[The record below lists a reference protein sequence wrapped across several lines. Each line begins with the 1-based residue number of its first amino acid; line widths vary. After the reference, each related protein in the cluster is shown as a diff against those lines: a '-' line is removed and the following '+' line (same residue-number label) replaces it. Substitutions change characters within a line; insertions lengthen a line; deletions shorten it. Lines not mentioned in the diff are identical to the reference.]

1 MKRGGPTLRARLFPP
16 CRARSN
22 HVPLPDRPLPLLLLP
37 LILSVLLFAALA
49 LRFEGDTGATQE
61 ADPSNVDGWPGL
73 ESIDIGLGQAGRLP
87 DSVQV
92 DEEPGAGRWR
102 VVFTLSSDREAQ
114 RVSLAGDFNGWNVEA
129 APMERAADGRWRA
142 EVSLGSGAYR
152 YKFCLDGQEW
162 LPDPSNDEVEDD
174 GFESCNSILRLGS
187 LGQPDG
193 LDLGPSVGG
202 IRTEGLAHNSDEP
215 LYLHRIPGGQWRARY
230 RTLAGD
236 VSGVLLLL
244 EAGTVQPMER
254 VSSPPPFQ
262 FWQVDVDSADQPARY
277 TFGLETESL
286 CVSDPRVHAY
296 DPAAHSTL
304 ETPDWA
310 KHAVWYQIFP
320 ERFRNG
326 DVSNDPDPVRP
337 WTSEWTEPA
346 AWEGTDGQTFWEYY
360 VYQRM
365 YGGDIAGIEEQ
376 LDHLIDLGVTAIYLN
391 PIFQAA
397 GPHKYNATDFRHVD
411 TGLGAGEDYEE
422 ATASEDLLEP
432 STWVWTPSDRLF
444 LDFLATCK
452 ARGLRV
458 VLDAVFNHVGVA
470 HPAFLDVQENRE
482 ASRFADWFQIRS
494 WEPFEYVGWAGFGD
508 LPVFAKEGERL
519 ASAAVKE
526 HLFAVTRRW
535 MDPNGDGDPSDGI
548 DGWRLDVPMEL
559 PADFWEEWRALVKS
573 INPDAFIS
581 GEIWHRADDWLS
593 GKHFDAVMNY
603 RFADP
608 VVAWVGNVERKLS
621 VSALDARLAELRL
634 AYPDEA
640 TLALMNL
647 VGSHDT
653 DRVAS
658 MLLNRDRPYDRSNQ
672 IQRRDDYNSGR
683 PHELHFQRQR
693 LVALTQMT
701 YVGAPMI
708 YYGDEVGMWGADD
721 PTNRKPMLW
730 ADLGPYD
737 APEQNFIMED
747 HHAFYREAIALRRA
761 HEALRVGAFETLEA
775 DDDQDLWVFS
785 RSLGD
790 EVLLVALNA
799 SSDVV
804 SFTPPQVDGEWLPL
818 FGAPAEGAPSG
829 GATDSALA
837 LSVGPIAGRV
847 WRRSAPGC

>member
-1 MKRGGPTLRARLFPP
+1 MAPFP
-16 CRARSN
+16 
-22 HVPLPDRPLPLLLLP
+22 DGPLPLLLP
-37 LILSVLLFAALA
+37 SLILCVILLLVLTQ
-49 LRFEGDTGATQE
+49 RFEGDSGGTRE
-61 ADPSNVDGWPGL
+61 ADSAGVAAWPGL
-73 ESIDIGLGQAGRLP
+73 EQIDIGLGQAGRLP
-87 DSVQV
+87 DSVEV

-102 VVFTLSSDREAQ
+102 VVFTLASDRDAE

-142 EVSLGSGAYR
+142 EVSLRSGAYR
-152 YKFCLDGQEW
+152 YKFCLDGREW
-162 LPDPSNDEVEDD
+162 VPDPTNAEAEDD

-202 IRTEGLAHNSDEP
+202 IRTEGLAHDPEEP
-215 LYLHRIPGGQWRARY
+215 LYLHRIPGGTWRVRY

-236 VSGVLLLL
+236 VTGVSLLLDGV
-244 EAGTVQPMER
+244 ATFPMER
-254 VSSPPPFQ
+254 VSSPAPFQ
-262 FWQVDVDSADQPARY
+262 FWQVDLEGAEEPVRY

-286 CVSDPRVHAY
+286 CVADPRVHDY
-296 DPAAHSTL
+296 DPAAYATL

-310 KHAVWYQIFP
+310 KNAIWYQIFP

-326 DVSNDPDPVRP
+326 DVSNDPELVRA

-346 AWEGTDGQTFWEYY
+346 EWEGADGQTFWEYY

-365 YGGDIAGIEEQ
+365 YGGDLAGIEEQ
-376 LDHLIDLGVTAIYLN
+376 LDHLVELGVTAIYLN

-411 TGLGAGEDYEE
+411 TGLGAGEDFEE
-422 ATASEDLLEP
+422 ATAGEDLLDP
-432 STWVWTPSDRLF
+432 ATWTWTPSDRLF

-452 ARGLRV
+452 SRGLRV

-470 HPAFLDVQENRE
+470 HPAFQDVQEHRE
-482 ASRFADWFQIRS
+482 ASRFSDWFQIRS

-508 LPVFAKEGERL
+508 LPVFAKEGGGL

-535 MDPNGDGDPSDGI
+535 MDPDGDGDPSDGI

-559 PADFWEEWRALVKS
+559 PADFWEEWRTLVKS
-573 INPDAFIS
+573 INPDAFIA
-581 GEIWHRADDWLS
+581 GEIWHRADEWLG

-640 TLALMNL
+640 TYAMMNL

-653 DRVAS
+653 DRIAS

-672 IQRRDDYNSGR
+672 VQRRDDYNSGR
-683 PHELHFQRQR
+683 PDEVHLQRQL
-693 LVALTQMT
+693 LVALAQMT

-730 ADLGPYD
+730 PDLGPYD
-737 APEQNFIMED
+737 RPEQNFIMED
-747 HHAFYREAIALRRA
+747 HHAFYRGAIALRRE
-761 HEALRVGAFETLEA
+761 HEALRIGGFETHLA
-775 DDDQDLWVFS
+775 DDDQDLWVFL
-785 RSLGD
+785 RTLGD
-790 EVLLVALNA
+790 EVLMVALNA
-799 SSDVV
+799 GSGAA
-804 SFTPPQVDGEWLPL
+804 SFTPPAREGSWSPVLGEAPDGAEVDGSTM
-818 FGAPAEGAPSG
+818 A
-829 GATDSALA
+829 
-837 LSVGPIAGRV
+837 VGPIAGRV
-847 WRRSAPGC
+847 WRWTAPGS